1 MARPETQNHIE
12 KGLQPTTPDSQSI
25 PYQNGAEDD
34 PSTSQDTLH
43 FNSRKGKSKKLIRRG
58 IDAIVRDSWN
68 IDGHLVNE
76 STRMG
81 VELMACGGLPVAA
94 IAMVMRMEV
103 ADLKLIYE
111 AELDRGGWTASANVV
126 LALYQ
131 NAMSGNVAAQI
142 FWTKARLGWSETTVI
157 RHEGR
162 QNPRTMSKDDLRA
175 YLESKPAQR
184 AQDPKEVEQKNRE
197 PIREGPEDDQPGD
210 GRVSDPGGD

>member
-1 MARPETQNHIE
+1 MATSKSQNHLEPGI
-12 KGLQPTTPDSQSI
+12 QPTTPVSQSI
-25 PYQNGAEDD
+25 PTQNGADDD
-34 PSTSQDTLH
+34 PSTSQDSTK
-43 FNSRKGKSKKLIRRG
+43 FNSRKGKSKKLERRG
-58 IDAIVRDSWN
+58 IDRIVKDSWN

-131 NAMSGNVAAQI
+131 NAMQGNVAAQI
-142 FWTKARLGWSETTVI
+142 FWTKARLGWSETTVV

-175 YLESKPAQR
+175 YLEAKPGR
-184 AQDPKEVEQKNRE
+184 PSEDPKALVAEAGKPVC
-197 PIREGPEDDQPGD
+197 EGPEDGDAGD
-210 GRVSDPGGD
+210 GGVSNASSD